1 MKTLFEILAGSGA
14 ITQSQRTQAEKD
26 IAAGIND
33 EEVLSGDRNS
43 TV

>member
-26 IAAGIND
+26 RKS
-33 EEVLSGDRNS
+33 V
-43 TV
+43 V